1 MAIAKTRP
9 VKKAKSRLGQIAPQQ
24 ERAVQTR
31 DHLLDVAGELLGEV
45 GIENISTNMICAR
58 AGMTPPALYRYFKD
72 KHAVLETLGQRLM
85 DRQNEALLSWLE
97 RHTPDGIDALTT
109 HLEDLMRETARI
121 TRAEPGGVWIERAL
135 RASPKLAHVRVASH
149 QFVTDRITDA
159 FAPLLP
165 GVPRKALWRR
175 VRLTVEFG
183 YAVDEMLDEEDRISR
198 NDIFRDASR
207 ILNLAV
213 LDLQRSEV

>member
-9 VKKAKSRLGQIAPQQ
+9 VKKAKSRPGQIAPQQ

-85 DRQNEALLSWLE
+85 DRQNEALLGWLE
-97 RHTPDGIDALTT
+97 RYTPDGIEALTT
-109 HLEDLMRETARI
+109 HLVDLMRETARI

-165 GVPRKALWRR
+165 GVPRKALWCR

-183 YAVDEMLDEEDRISR
+183 YATDEMLDEEDRISR
-198 NDIFRDASR
+198 NDIFRDAAR

-213 LDLQRSEV
+213 LDLQRPPD

>member
-213 LDLQRSEV
+213 LDLQCSEV